1 MTAKKSAG
9 GKVAGGKR
17 EFREEK
23 LQVLSDREHLLKRLS
38 LTFGVQEDDGE
49 TMSRQKQK
57 AVMETVENAFDQVL
71 KGYASRVRIEFN

>member
-1 MTAKKSAG
+1 MAVKKSAG
-9 GKVAGGKR
+9 GKNAGGKR
-17 EFREEK
+17 GGFREEK

-57 AVMETVENAFDQVL
+57 AVPVSHLFP
-71 KGYASRVRIEFN
+71 